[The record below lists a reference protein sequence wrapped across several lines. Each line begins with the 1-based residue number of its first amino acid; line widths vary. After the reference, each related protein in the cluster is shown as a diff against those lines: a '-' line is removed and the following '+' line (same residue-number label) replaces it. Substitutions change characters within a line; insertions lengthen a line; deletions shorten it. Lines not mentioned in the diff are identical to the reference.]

1 MNLYDLSNRFWQEN
15 EYRSFSISATALYF
29 FLLHRANMRRWQMP
43 FRCPTEVIRMQL
55 KTTRQNVVKARE
67 ELQKRGFI
75 SFGPGTDKKNPPSY
89 TITDCTSQL
98 SVGLSDELSVQ
109 LSHQM
114 SGQLSDEL
122 SVGLSHQLSPY
133 NIKDKDIEKDQY
145 HNKEEEGLM
154 DMESIETVLRSDSEW
169 QKTIMSRLQ
178 VNASNI
184 YEYLN
189 TFFVYQKKKGI
200 RRRDME
206 EVKNHFYNWTRKQI
220 NNNQYG
226 NTESKK
232 LRRGTEV
239 PDASAE
245 DYEWPI

>member
-15 EYRSFSISATALYF
+15 EYCSFSISATALYF

-98 SVGLSDELSVQ
+98 SVGLSDELSV
-109 LSHQM
+109 
-114 SGQLSDEL
+114 
-122 SVGLSHQLSPY
+122 GLSHQLSPY

-145 HNKEEEGLM
+145 YNKEEEGLM
-154 DMESIETVLRSDSEW
+154 DMESIETALRSDSEW

-178 VNASNI
+178 VNASSI

-200 RRRDME
+200 RRRNME

>member
-15 EYRSFSISATALYF
+15 EYCSFSISATALYF

-43 FRCPTEVIRMQL
+43 FSCPTEVIRLQL
-55 KTTRQNVVKARE
+55 KTTRQNVSKARD

-75 SFGPGTDKKNPPSY
+75 SFEPGTDKKNPPSY

-109 LSHQM
+109 LSHP
-114 SGQLSDEL
+114 LSDEL
-122 SVGLSHQLSPY
+122 SVGLSHQLSHQLSPY
-133 NIKDKDIEKDQY
+133 NIKDKDIEKDKY
-145 HNKEEEGLM
+145 HNKEEDGLTDM
-154 DMESIETVLRSDSEW
+154 DSIETALRSDSEW
-169 QKTIMSRLQ
+169 QKTIMGRLE
-178 VNASNI
+178 VNAGDI

-189 TFFVYQKKKGI
+189 RFFVYQKKKGI
-200 RRRDME
+200 GRRNME